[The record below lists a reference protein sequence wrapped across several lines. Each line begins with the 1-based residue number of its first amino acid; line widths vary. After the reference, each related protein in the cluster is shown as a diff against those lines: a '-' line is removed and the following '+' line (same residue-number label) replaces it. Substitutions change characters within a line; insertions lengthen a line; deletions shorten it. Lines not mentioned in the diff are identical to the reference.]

1 MLYYYKTVNSTQIM
15 ARHVI
20 LPHDFHQYD
29 FAQLARK
36 ESNPKN
42 RVRLIA
48 MANIKDGMT
57 LNATSKSL
65 KVHWKTLQN
74 WLTSFRSNGIAG
86 LYVKTTKH
94 KPYKLS
100 HEVKLWISNFMKT
113 LYSDQ
118 IGGRITGT
126 QLLSLLKKRFSVECC
141 LQTIYNTLHDLNLSW
156 ISCRSKHPKSD
167 IEVQELYKKTLTA
180 M

>member
-1 MLYYYKTVNSTQIM
+1 M
-15 ARHVI
+15 ARHII
-20 LPHDFHQYD
+20 LPDDFHQYD
-29 FAQLARK
+29 FTKLARK

-42 RVRLIA
+42 RVRLLS

-57 LNATSKSL
+57 LKATSKVL
-65 KVHWKTLQN
+65 KVHWKTIQS
-74 WLTSFRSNGIAG
+74 WLTNFRAHGISG

-94 KPYKLS
+94 KPTKL
-100 HEVKLWISNFMKT
+100 HPDVKIWISNFMKV

-118 IGGRITGT
+118 VGGRITGT
-126 QLLSLLKKRFSVECC
+126 QLLCLVKKHFSVECC
-141 LQTIYNTLHDLNLSW
+141 LQTIYNTLHHLDLSW

-167 IEVQELYKKTLTA
+167 LEVQELYKKTLVA

>member
-1 MLYYYKTVNSTQIM
+1 M
-15 ARHVI
+15 ARQII
-20 LPHDFHQYD
+20 LPDDFHQYD
-29 FAQLARK
+29 FAKLARK

-57 LNATSKSL
+57 LNAVSKVL

-74 WLTSFRSNGIAG
+74 WLTSFRANGISG
-86 LYVKTTKH
+86 LYVKTSKH
-94 KPYKLS
+94 KPSKLS
-100 HEVKLWISNFMKT
+100 HDVKFWISKFMKT
-113 LYSDQ
+113 LYSNQ

-126 QLLSLLKKRFSVECC
+126 QLLSLVKKRFSVECC
-141 LQTIYNTLHDLNLSW
+141 LQTIYNTLHGLNLSW

-167 IEVQELYKKTLTA
+167 IEVQELYKKTLAA